1 MCIYHDSLQP
11 YTYERTAI
19 STWATGAPEG
29 NISSFVAH
37 IQGIVG
43 EGNYENIIKRALHP
57 NARTAKQRFSTK
69 FPIKW
74 YIDALASFGLQLE
87 HLYWSRTED
96 VITHVLVDVQDFMFG
111 NLFEP
116 QRLITDIGFEYCGE
130 VLGGEVIVY
139 RKENVV
145 LYLHGHPSIASDPRA
160 IISIKTKQ
168 VRAITLDA
176 IKGSINLLTG
186 EIEKIE
192 DMSFDNV
199 VGSLIW
205 ELMVNGCH
213 GDARFASAV
222 QRDILMPDGIS
233 AIDAFR
239 GGMTRPSFAY
249 PCTAKARYEWKVEND
264 PVLQQRRKERL
275 EREQKKDELA
285 QQYLEQNHVPYKKEQ
300 RFLRYMEQQAPTSH
314 DEPYSVWLQRQQQM
328 SMQAATQPAATQPA
342 CVAHSTNDSVK
353 RKEKEHEA
361 GKKQRKAK
369 IDFITS
375 WDISKCAVKKKAMKR
390 KRNQSGAGEKVLAS
404 RPQKRSAVFSLQST
418 ALPVKLEM
426 SMQRQQHVLQLN
438 LPTGTDKLG
447 LAFHNNKV
455 SRMPELAG
463 ISPQSPILSQVP
475 IQLHNGWCIVS
486 IDNVQPK
493 NAEECVKLINQTRKA
508 KSNVKLEMSRIIP
521 MPFIRR

>member
-1 MCIYHDSLQP
+1 M
-11 YTYERTAI
+11 
-19 STWATGAPEG
+19 
-29 NISSFVAH
+29 AH

-116 QRLITDIGFEYCGE
+116 QRLITDIGFVYRGE

-145 LYLHGHPSIASDPRA
+145 LYLHGMPSIASDPRA

-264 PVLQQRRKERL
+264 PVLQQRMKEW
-275 EREQKKDELA
+275 EQIREQRMKE
-285 QQYLEQNHVPYKKEQ
+285 QEQILEQRRKYQSEQ
-300 RFLRYMEQQAPTSH
+300 AIPLVNKYLSEHHFGQF
-314 DEPYSVWLQRQQQM
+314 PYS
-328 SMQAATQPAATQPA
+328 
-342 CVAHSTNDSVK
+342 
-353 RKEKEHEA
+353 
-361 GKKQRKAK
+361 
-369 IDFITS
+369 
-375 WDISKCAVKKKAMKR
+375 
-390 KRNQSGAGEKVLAS
+390 
-404 RPQKRSAVFSLQST
+404 
-418 ALPVKLEM
+418 
-426 SMQRQQHVLQLN
+426 
-438 LPTGTDKLG
+438 
-447 LAFHNNKV
+447 
-455 SRMPELAG
+455 
-463 ISPQSPILSQVP
+463 
-475 IQLHNGWCIVS
+475 
-486 IDNVQPK
+486 
-493 NAEECVKLINQTRKA
+493 
-508 KSNVKLEMSRIIP
+508 
-521 MPFIRR
+521 